1 MCVTHK
7 VLLKKG
13 QYLSSSDISSH
24 ITVVKGQ
31 NTLIEAGTGV
41 GKTSMIMGMAGTI
54 SDHQHIIMVVPSVLK
69 VQELESSHPSKY
81 GKIKYLYF
89 YDKKTPTEASFD
101 KKQRY
106 IIVCTY
112 DKLDAVL
119 AEFPQVDIKKSLL
132 VVDECHKLYSAGS
145 YRDEAINSLLF
156 TLEKKRFPTVLFLTA
171 TFTPHC
177 WDTLKSPLSSI
188 YKVQSESEIQRS
200 LELIMLKKGDQ
211 YSFIPLVIKRLE
223 AMRETGQSKKILI
236 RYNNRQKC
244 ELLAA
249 MLEKYHHVKTMI
261 VHSKNKNDENV
272 QELFTSQIIPKD
284 IDVIFCTSIMDE
296 AININNLK
304 DELDSVFIVG
314 KDAHPE
320 ELVQFMGRLR
330 KTAVPCFMVIHTEIS
345 ENHHI
350 SLNTLRSTFMS
361 KNKQF
366 IDKLNKVAELLSE
379 IFDEYQF
386 DMISEEQQQMSI
398 YKKVTLLN
406 ETFNELSG
414 SKLFTVNKGKVQRN
428 TASIA
433 ANYYRMDKG
442 NCYEN
447 FYYLKARITDLLPT
461 CTVKYSVD
469 LTTETPQY
477 IKEFLKEE
485 KAANKQVYADCL
497 ESAFEIFLSTK
508 PMSKKLSTQ
517 ESLENNI
524 TNDVVMNL
532 TSNDEQPTK
541 PIIRKASYEDLLKD
555 MESVKKPRQQS
566 NIPTQRTNSTSQ
578 FKQKNSAKAT
588 QQKVLLKD
596 YGVSLLDQSKNDEV
610 FVDKLVAKYDVP
622 HHAVT
627 VDIVTKIAVLSTVI
641 GNLEDIYNIL
651 QTNQYD
657 KILTVAKAYSSNIV
671 VQYLIKRFY
680 RYSPERYIGKGY
692 RLKPTDAAFLITDAF
707 ESIHKSTHIPM
718 ATFMKDKLVSGIKV
732 DFKTKKVS
740 IDPSKA
746 ANFIA
751 KFFAASDRN
760 AKKPELRF
768 LEFQNIAYGNYQY
781 LSIANIQ
788 QPFKSVPHEFQI
800 GECIFNSLS
809 GELISGP
816 EISKSTHQYH
826 DPDGIDVFE
835 DDPVPLQLQQNIQLD
850 EIA

>member
-7 VLLKKG
+7 VLLKNR
-13 QYLSSSDISSH
+13 QYLSSGDVSGQ

-41 GKTSMIMGMAGTI
+41 GKTSMIMDMAGSL
-54 SDHQHIIMVVPSVLK
+54 SDYQHIIMVVPSVLK

-81 GKIKYLYF
+81 GKIKFLYF
-89 YDKKTPTEASFD
+89 YDKKAPTEASFD

-119 AEFPQVDIKKSLL
+119 AEFPQGDIKKSLL

-156 TLEKKRFPTVLFLTA
+156 TLEKKRFSTVLFLTA

-177 WDTLKSPLSSI
+177 WDTLKTPLSSI

-200 LELIMLKKGDQ
+200 LELIMMTKGDQ

-223 AMRETGQSKKILI
+223 AMRATSQSKKIII

-249 MLEKYHHVKTMI
+249 MLEKYHHAKTLI
-261 VHSKNKNDENV
+261 VHSKNKDDETV
-272 QELFTSQIIPKD
+272 RDLFTSQVIPKNT
-284 IDVIFCTSIMDE
+284 DVIFCTSIMDE

-330 KTAVPCFMVIHTEIS
+330 KATVPCFMVIHTPMSTDHQIR
-345 ENHHI
+345 
-350 SLNTLRSTFMS
+350 LDTLRTTYLN
-361 KNKQF
+361 KNKRF
-366 IDKLNKVAELLSE
+366 IDKLNKVADLISE
-379 IFDEYQF
+379 IFDDYQF
-386 DMISEEQQQMSI
+386 DMFSEEQQQLSI

-406 ETFNELSG
+406 ETFNQLSG
-414 SKLFTVNKGKVQRN
+414 SKLFTVNRGKVQRN
-428 TASIA
+428 SASIA

-469 LTTETPQY
+469 VTTKTPEY

-485 KAANKQVYADCL
+485 KAVNKQIYADCL
-497 ESAFEIFLSTK
+497 ESAFEIFLATK
-508 PMSKKLSTQ
+508 PTSKKVSAQ
-517 ESLENNI
+517 EFLENNI
-524 TNDVVMNL
+524 TNDAVKYL
-532 TSNDEQPTK
+532 ESDEEQPTK
-541 PIIRKASYEDLLKD
+541 PVIRKGTYEDLLKD
-555 MESVKKPRQQS
+555 LEAVKKPRQQPTIS
-566 NIPTQRTNSTSQ
+566 TQRITSASQ
-578 FKQKNSAKAT
+578 LKQKESAKAT
-588 QQKVLLKD
+588 QPRVLLKD
-596 YGVSLLDQSKNDEV
+596 YGVSLLDHAKKDEV

-657 KILTVAKAYSSNIV
+657 KVLTIAKAYSSNIV

-680 RYSPERYIGKGY
+680 RYNPERYIGKGY
-692 RLKPTDAAFLITDAF
+692 RLQPAEAAILLTDAF
-707 ESIHKSTHIPM
+707 ESIHKNTSIPM
-718 ATFMKDKLVSGIKV
+718 KTFMKEKLVSGIKV
-732 DFKTKKVS
+732 DFKTKEVS

-781 LSIANIQ
+781 LSIADIQ

-800 GECIFNSLS
+800 GECIFDSLS

-816 EISKSTHQYH
+816 EISKSTYQYH

-835 DDPVPLQLQQNIQLD
+835 DDPIPPQSQQNIQLD